1 MPASASSG
9 SQVSSAIGRFKILR
23 LLGKG
28 NQSEVYLA
36 YDPHLEREVAIKTL
50 QFASPAERAANMDN
64 LLNEARTVSR
74 LQHPHIVTLHDAG
87 EHQGQPYLVFEW
99 VDGPTLAQVLKQEG
113 PVSAPR
119 AAELAIQI
127 LDALGYAHA
136 QGIIHRDIKPSNV
149 LLGANGIARVMDFGI
164 ASRIDNQ
171 AAKSG
176 FLMGTPAYMAPEYI
190 ANEDFGP
197 QSDIFSFGVLM
208 YELLTGRPAVRGK
221 DVHDVM
227 RRIVADPIAPPSKH
241 NANIDE
247 KLDDILLR
255 ALKKDPAERFDD
267 AWLMKNAFELYL
279 SPDAA
284 TLPIG
289 PDGKQ
294 STLEFLLRRMR
305 LKSDFPA
312 LSEAVTAIN
321 RIAASDKESVSQ
333 LSNTILKDFA
343 LTNKL
348 LRLVNAAYYGHIGGG
363 SISTISRAVVI
374 LGFDAV
380 RSIAVTL
387 MLFDNLQNKG
397 HAQQLKEEF
406 IKLLYAGM
414 LARGMAGKAQVKD
427 AEEAFICSMFHN
439 LGRMLSMFY
448 FLEETEAIKNLI
460 QTKGYTE
467 EKASTRVLGL
477 SFEDLGIGIA
487 KSWGFP
493 DPIVLSMKRLPDD
506 RIKKCTNNTEKLRV
520 LAGFSNE
527 LCEAIV
533 GTPEADRSKVLAKLS
548 ARFGDS
554 LPLGTTQLAAL
565 MEKSMQDISQF
576 AAAVSVNLKQSPFAQ
591 QASKWAGAS
600 EPPPPAAKSA
610 AATAKAVTHQTA
622 IAATGMAQAAASEA
636 VSALDAETQT
646 ALATSLLHEHA
657 PVLDLAL
664 NADGSKPVL
673 TTEEIQSILT
683 SGLKDISNSL
693 IDDTISVNDI
703 LHMILETMYSGMG
716 FSHVVFCIKDSRQNT
731 MCGKFGFGDEVQTLL
746 QAFRF
751 SMVDQPDVF
760 HVALKNN
767 ADILI
772 NNIDDAKIATRI
784 PHWYRQS
791 VTARTFV
798 IFPITVKAKP
808 IGLIYADRLQPGDIT
823 IPEKELSLLKALR
836 NQAILAIRQTL

>member
-1 MPASASSG
+1 MPASASSVIHPTG
-9 SQVSSAIGRFKILR
+9 AIGRFKILR

-36 YDPHLEREVAIKTL
+36 HDPHLDREVAIKTL
-50 QFASPAERAANMDN
+50 HFASSAERAANVDS
-64 LLNEARTVSR
+64 LLTEARTVSR
-74 LQHPHIVTLHDAG
+74 LQHPNIVTLYDAG
-87 EHQGQPYLVFEW
+87 EHEGQPYLVFEL
-99 VDGPTLAQVLKQEG
+99 VDGPTLAQVLKEEG

-127 LDALGYAHA
+127 LDAIGYAHA
-136 QGIIHRDIKPSNV
+136 QGIIHRDLKPSNV
-149 LLGANGIARVMDFGI
+149 LLGANGVARVMDFGV
-164 ASRIDNQ
+164 AGRIDNQ
-171 AAKSG
+171 GAKSG
-176 FLMGTPAYMAPEYI
+176 YLMGTPAYMAPEYI

-197 QSDIFSFGVLM
+197 QSDLFSFGMLM
-208 YELLTGRPAVRGK
+208 YELLTGRHAVRGK

-227 RRIVADPIAPPSKH
+227 RRIVTDPIAAPSQH
-241 NANIDE
+241 NAEIDE
-247 KLDDILLR
+247 KLDDLLLK
-255 ALKKDPAERFDD
+255 ALKKDPAERFDG

-279 SPDAA
+279 SPDVPVRPRTGNDA
-284 TLPIG
+284 
-289 PDGKQ
+289 KQ
-294 STLEFLLRRMR
+294 STLDFLLRRMR

-321 RIAASDKESVSQ
+321 RIAASDKESVNQ

-348 LRLVNAAYYGHIGGG
+348 LRLVNAAFYGHIGGG

-406 IKLLYAGM
+406 IKVLYAGM

-448 FLEETEAIKNLI
+448 FLEETEEIKKLI
-460 QTKGYTE
+460 QTKGFSDV
-467 EKASTRVLGL
+467 KASTQVLGL

-493 DPIVLSMKRLPDD
+493 DQIVLSMRKLPDEKV
-506 RIKKCTNNTEKLRV
+506 KKSANNTDKLRV

-527 LCEAIV
+527 LCEVIV
-533 GTPEADRSKVLAKLS
+533 GTPEADRAKALAKLT

-554 LPLGTTQLAAL
+554 LALTEKQLSAL
-565 MEKSMQDISQF
+565 MEKSMQDIAQF
-576 AAAVSVNLKQSPFAQ
+576 ASAVNVNLKQSQFAQ
-591 QASKWAGAS
+591 QASKWAGVS
-600 EPPPPAAKSA
+600 EAPPAPPPLAEISTAAD
-610 AATAKAVTHQTA
+610 
-622 IAATGMAQAAASEA
+622 GD
-636 VSALDAETQT
+636 DADIQT
-646 ALATSLLHEHA
+646 ALAATVLHEHA

-664 NADGSKPVL
+664 SADGSKPVP
-673 TTEEIQSILT
+673 TTEEIQTILT

-693 IDDTISVNDI
+693 IDDNISVNDI
-703 LHMILETMYSGMG
+703 LRMILEAMYSGMG
-716 FSHVVFCIKDSRQNT
+716 FSHVVFCIKDSRQNA
-731 MCGKFGFGDEVQTLL
+731 MCGKFGFGEGVQALL
-746 QAFRF
+746 KAFHF
-751 SMVDQPDVF
+751 SMVEQPDVF

-772 NNIDDAKIATRI
+772 TDIDDAKIATRI
-784 PHWYRQS
+784 PHWYRQHVS
-791 VTARTFV
+791 ARTFV
-798 IFPITVKAKP
+798 IFPITVKGKS
-808 IGLIYADRLQPGDIT
+808 IGLIYADRAQPGEIV

-836 NQAILAIRQTL
+836 NQAVLAIRQTL